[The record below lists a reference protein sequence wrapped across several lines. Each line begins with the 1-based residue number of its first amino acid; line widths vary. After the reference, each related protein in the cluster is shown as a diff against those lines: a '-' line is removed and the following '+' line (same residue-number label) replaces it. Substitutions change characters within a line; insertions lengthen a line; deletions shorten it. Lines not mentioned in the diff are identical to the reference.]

1 MPPPVLTPPNSGINP
16 NPGFNHFNYS
26 FYFGGGRGSAEVSP
40 VPSPNSRINLRR
52 QLHVGAWNIQSLS
65 DDDRLPVLSAELRR
79 MKLAIAALSEVRRP
93 GEGTTSSGGYTYY
106 WSGRQ
111 DGLRREGVAV
121 AILNHLCPAVVR
133 VTPVDER
140 IMVVRMKHTLGFIS
154 LIAVYAPTEMGS
166 LDSKEMFYAKLDS
179 VTDQCPRGDIL
190 IVLGDFNAVTGSER
204 DGYEACVGPHGS
216 GNRNVNSSY
225 FLDYARSRK

>member
-16 NPGFNHFNYS
+16 NPGFNHS
-26 FYFGGGRGSAEVSP
+26 FYFGGRHGSAEVSP

-106 WSGRQ
+106 WSGRK

-179 VTDQCPRGDIL
+179 ITDQCPRGDIL